1 MDPTVSASVVAGDRG
16 WTSRFMDGLTI
27 RRMLFAGFGLIFA
40 LWLASGADIVRR
52 LHEVERRAAEVSTAY
67 RRAEQSLTTVRAQ
80 VLLGS
85 VYLRDALLDLDRSPT
100 DDYAGQLQQSRGEI
114 ERALGRYVPV
124 VQSATERE
132 TFRQLRAEVDDYWNG
147 LLEPV
152 LTWDA
157 TRKAV
162 EARTL
167 LRQRVIPKRELIA
180 RISDRIQSLNR
191 DAFDVQQA
199 EVATIYRTVRRR
211 VWETSGLTLVL
222 GLAVAALVT
231 RYASRLEDRIRQQLV
246 KDVQHARD
254 LRRLSARL
262 VQAQEQE
269 RRAIARELHDEV
281 GQALTA
287 IKVEL
292 AVAERNAGLSDK
304 GEDALREVR
313 SITDRTLQQVR
324 DLSQLLHPAL
334 LDDLGLPAA
343 LEWYLKG
350 FSRRT
355 GIRTDLLQ
363 DRMDTRLPSEVETCI
378 YRVVQEALTNVARHS
393 GAQSC
398 RVYLQRLPHTILLT
412 VEDDG
417 RGITPPS
424 AGSEPRPGLGLL
436 GIRER
441 ATDLAGTFNIE
452 SQAGKGTRL
461 TIELPAPTSSVLD
474 DLDDKE
480 APAAAPEASGA
491 RHRAGAR
498 S

>member
-1 MDPTVSASVVAGDRG
+1 MDR
-16 WTSRFMDGLTI
+16 LTI
-27 RRMLFAGFGLIFA
+27 RRMLFVGFGLIFA
-40 LWLASGADIVRR
+40 LWLASSADIVRR
-52 LHEVERRAAEVSTAY
+52 LDEIENRAANVSNAF

-85 VYLRDALLDLDRSPT
+85 VYLRDALLDLDRDPT
-100 DDYAGQLQQSRGEI
+100 DDYAALLEQSRAEI
-114 ERALGRYVPV
+114 EQALERYVPV
-124 VQSATERE
+124 VQSATERQ
-132 TFRQLRAEVDDYWNG
+132 TFQQLQEEVDDYWNS

-162 EARTL
+162 EARAL
-167 LRQRVIPKRELIA
+167 LRVRVIPKRNLIA
-180 RISDRIQSLNR
+180 RISERIQRLNR
-191 DAFDVQQA
+191 DAFEVQQA
-199 EVATIYRTVRRR
+199 EVAAIYRSVRRR
-211 VWETSGLTLVL
+211 VWETSGLTLIVGL
-222 GLAVAALVT
+222 GVAALVT
-231 RYASRLEDRIRQQLV
+231 RYASRLEDRIRQQMV
-246 KDVQHARD
+246 RDVEHARD

-292 AVAERNAGLSDK
+292 AIAERNAGLSGK

-350 FSRRT
+350 FSRRH
-355 GIRTDLLQ
+355 GIRTELLQ
-363 DRMDTRLPSEVETCI
+363 DRMDTRLPAAVETCVF
-378 YRVVQEALTNVARHS
+378 RVVQEALTNVARHS

-398 RVYLQRLPHTILLT
+398 RIYLQRLPHTILLT

-417 RGITPPS
+417 SGIPAASPPG
-424 AGSEPRPGLGLL
+424 GSRPGLGLL

-441 ATDLAGTFNIE
+441 ATDLGGTFTTE
-452 SQAGKGTRL
+452 SQAGKGPRL
-461 TIELPAPTSSVLD
+461 TVELPAPRGAQPED
-474 DLDDKE
+474 AGPP
-480 APAAAPEASGA
+480 APAEGGGA
-491 RHRAGAR
+491 RDSTQPMGTTT
-498 S
+498 

>member
-1 MDPTVSASVVAGDRG
+1 MEPTANPPAADPG
-16 WTSRFMDGLTI
+16 WVNRMLDGVTI
-27 RRMLFAGFGLIFA
+27 RRMLFVGFGLIFA

-52 LHEVERRAAEVSTAY
+52 LDEVESRATTVSRDFRRSEETLTTI
-67 RRAEQSLTTVRAQ
+67 RAE

-85 VYLRDALLDLDRSPT
+85 IILRDALLDLDRDRG
-100 DDYAGQLQQSRGEI
+100 DDYANELQQSRAVVEQAL
-114 ERALGRYVPV
+114 ERYKPV
-124 VQSATERE
+124 VQSAVERDA
-132 TFRQLRAEVDDYWNG
+132 FQRLRVEIEYYWNS

-152 LTWDA
+152 VEWDA

-162 EARTL
+162 EARKL
-167 LRQRVIPKRELIA
+167 LDRRVVPQRTLIA
-180 RISDRIQSLNR
+180 RISERIQRLNR
-191 DAFDVQQA
+191 DAYDVQQS
-199 EVATIYRTVRRR
+199 EVAAIYRSVRRR
-211 VWETSGLTLVL
+211 VWETSGLTLLV
-222 GLAVAALVT
+222 GLVVAALVT
-231 RYASRLEDRIRQQLV
+231 RYASRLEDRIRQQMV
-246 KDVQHARD
+246 RDVEHARD

-355 GIRTDLLQ
+355 GIRAELLQ
-363 DRMDTRLPSEVETCI
+363 DRVDARLPAAVETCI

-417 RGITPPS
+417 TGLPAAF
-424 AGSEPRPGLGLL
+424 AGASPRSGLGLL

-441 ATDLAGTFNIE
+441 ATDLGGTFTIE
-452 SQAGKGTRL
+452 SQPGKGARL
-461 TIELPAPTSSVLD
+461 TIELPAPKPGAV
-474 DLDDKE
+474 E
-480 APAAAPEASGA
+480 EVEPPAAGGEAAGPAPAVGTT
-491 RHRAGAR
+491 R
-498 S
+498 